1 MLKNYFKTAFRAL
14 QRSKGYAFINI
25 TGLAVGI
32 AACLLIFLV
41 IQYETSF
48 DNFHNNKERIYRVG
62 TAFHGPDGV
71 RYSGGTS
78 FPVGKQL
85 QLDYPQ
91 LEKVA
96 SIFAQMGNQV
106 TVMDEAGNP
115 TKKKFN
121 ERGLFF
127 IQPAFFDIFNFPF
140 IAGNPKTALAEPNTV
155 VLTQSTAEKYFGDW
169 HNAIGRTIKYTDRTI
184 CKITGI
190 LKDMPAN
197 TDFPIQVAIS
207 YKTNENDSSN
217 DWVSTRSDLNTYV
230 VLPPGMTLA
239 QFNSNLAIF
248 THKHKPADYAKN
260 VVFAQPLTDMH
271 FNREAGTYSGHIF
284 SRQLI
289 TALSLISVFLMII
302 ACINFINLATAQA
315 VNRAKEVGV
324 RKVLGSRKKDLVFQ
338 FLSETFIITVVSV
351 LLAMLIAV
359 SVLPLLNN
367 LLETKV
373 ALKANASIMLFLAAV
388 IVLVTL
394 LSGFYPAIVLSGF
407 NPITALKSRLTNKS
421 VGGIS
426 LRRGLVVLQ
435 FVIAQALI
443 MGTLVIVSQMNYFKN
458 ASMGFNKDAVINVNM
473 PNDSISVAKQ
483 QMLKTQLL
491 QNPGI
496 QNVSFST
503 FTISDNGHWNSEFVY
518 DNRPKQT
525 DFSAEFKWADADVF
539 KTFNL
544 QLVAGRQYQQT
555 DTVREFVVNE
565 TLVKRLGL
573 KSPQDIINKKINF
586 WDGGIVARVVG
597 VVKDFNGGSMAG
609 AIKPVVMGSWN
620 AVYGNM
626 AVKIQPQQAKQTL
639 AAIEKTWTAL
649 YPDYVY
655 QYQFLDEKIAGFYKQ
670 EDELSQLYKIFA
682 GIAIFISCLGLYGLI
697 SFMAVQRTKEVG
709 IRKVLGATVGN
720 IVYMFS
726 KEFTILISIA
736 FVIAAPLAYY
746 FMNDWLTNFT
756 FRVSIDAGIFVLTIL
771 ASIIIAW
778 ATVGYRAVRAALAN
792 PVKSLRSE

>member
-1 MLKNYFKTAFRAL
+1 MLKNYFKTAFRNL
-14 QRSKGYAFINI
+14 RRNKSYAFINI
-25 TGLAVGI
+25 AGLTVGL

-41 IQYETSF
+41 VQYETSF
-48 DNFHNNKERIYRVG
+48 DTFHNNAQRICRVG

-71 RYSGGTS
+71 RYSGGAC
-78 FPVGKQL
+78 FPAAKQL
-85 QLDYPQ
+85 PLDYPQ
-91 LEKVA
+91 IEKIA
-96 SIFAQMGNQV
+96 NIFMQGGNQI
-106 TVMDEAGNP
+106 TVMDEANNP

-121 ERGLFF
+121 EKGLFF
-127 IQPAFFDIFNFPF
+127 IQPAFFEIFNFPF
-140 IAGNPKTALAEPNTV
+140 IAGNPQTALSEPNTT
-155 VLTQSTAEKYFGDW
+155 VLTQATAEKYFGDW
-169 HNAIGRTIKYTDRTI
+169 HKAIGRTIKYTDHTI
-184 CKITGI
+184 CKVTGI
-190 LKDMPAN
+190 LKNIPVN

-217 DWVSTRSDLNTYV
+217 DWVSTRSDLNTFV
-230 VLPPGMTLA
+230 VLPPGITLA
-239 QFNSNLAIF
+239 QFNNNLAAF
-248 THKHKPADYAKN
+248 THKHKPADYAQN
-260 VVFAQPLTDMH
+260 VLFAQPLTDMH
-271 FNREAGTYSGHIF
+271 FNKEVGTYTGHIF

-289 TALSLISVFLMII
+289 TALSLISVFLLII

-324 RKVLGSRKKDLVFQ
+324 RKVLGSRKKDLIFQ
-338 FLSETFIITVVSV
+338 FLSETFIITSASV
-351 LLAMLIAV
+351 LLAILISAA
-359 SVLPLLNN
+359 VLPLLNK
-367 LLETKV
+367 LLETSITLQATPQIILFIV
-373 ALKANASIMLFLAAV
+373 A
-388 IVLVTL
+388 VLVSVTM

-407 NPITALKSRLTNKS
+407 NPITALKSKLTSKS

-458 ASMGFNKDAVINVNM
+458 APMGFNKDAVINVNM
-473 PNDSISVAKQ
+473 PNDSISITKQ
-483 QMLKTQLL
+483 QTLKTQLL
-491 QNPGI
+491 QNPGV

-503 FTISDNGHWNSEFVY
+503 FTISDNGHWNSDFVY

-544 QLVAGRQYQQT
+544 QLVAGRQYRQT

-565 TLVKRLGL
+565 TLVKRLGI
-573 KSPQDIINKKINF
+573 KNPQDIINKKINF
-586 WDGGIVARVVG
+586 WSGSIVAPVVG
-597 VVKDFNGGSMAG
+597 VVKDFNGGSLAG

-620 AVYGNM
+620 AVYSNM
-626 AVKIQPQQAKQTL
+626 AVKIQPQQARQTL
-639 AAIEKTWTAL
+639 SAIEKTWTAL

-655 QYQFLDEKIAGFYKQ
+655 EYQFLDDKIAGFYKQ
-670 EDELSQLYKIFA
+670 EDQLSQLYKIFA

-726 KEFTILISIA
+726 KEFTILITIA
-736 FVIAAPLAYY
+736 FLIAAPLAYY
-746 FMNDWLTNFT
+746 FMHDWLTNFT
-756 FRVSIDAGIFVLTIL
+756 FRVNIGAGIFVLTIA
-771 ASIIIAW
+771 ASVIIAW
-778 ATVGYRAVRAALAN
+778 GTVGYRAIKAALAN